1 MTRVGDVHRFQR
13 GPVTTTQLVMYAGAS
28 GDFNRIHFDL
38 PYAQE
43 AGLSAVLAHGMLTM
57 GISVGCALQVAGPHA
72 ITEEVSARFLS
83 PVMVGDVIDVTITV
97 RDATEHSAIIEIE
110 SMVRGEVVLRGT
122 LFLRQNS
129 TFV

>member
-57 GISVGCALQVAGPHA
+57 GISVGCALQVAGSRFPCDHRG
-72 ITEEVSARFLS
+72 SLGSLPLARH
-83 PVMVGDVIDVTITV
+83 G
-97 RDATEHSAIIEIE
+97 R
-110 SMVRGEVVLRGT
+110 
-122 LFLRQNS
+122 
-129 TFV
+129 

>member
-1 MTRVGDVHRFQR
+1 MIRAGDVHRFRR

-57 GISVGCALQVAGPHA
+57 GISVACAVQVAGPDA
-72 ITEEVSARFLS
+72 FTTEVSARFLS
-83 PVMVGDVIDVTITV
+83 PVMVGDMIDVVVTV
-97 RDATEHSAIIEIE
+97 GDATEQSATLAIEAT
-110 SMVRGEVVLRGT
+110 VREEVVLRGT
-122 LFLRQNS
+122 VLL
-129 TFV
+129 